1 MLASLSCTQGGGLIA
16 GLNFSLYKGFRMVSR
31 EGPWPCWFFGR
42 CHQKG
47 GGFLVEGGGV
57 VLGRKLLIIVSLSF
71 PFSFFPLAV
80 ASHRFQAGGS
90 K

>member
-1 MLASLSCTQGGGLIA
+1 MLSQSLLYSRGGLIA

-31 EGPWPCWFFGR
+31 EGPWPCWLKKEGAIK
-42 CHQKG
+42 KG
-47 GGFLVEGGGV
+47 GGCFFFEGESF
-57 VLGRKLLIIVSLSF
+57 RKKFI
-71 PFSFFPLAV
+71 FFPLAV